1 MGTLSIG
8 SIADIAAKHGVPA
21 RLRCGRLE
29 LREVSTV
36 EGRAEERWVDVT
48 GWSISEL
55 VRWLGY

>member
-8 SIADIAAKHGVPA
+8 SLANIAEAHEVPA

-55 VRWLGY
+55 TRWLGY

>member
-8 SIADIAAKHGVPA
+8 SLANIAEAHGIPA

-36 EGRAEERWVDVT
+36 EGRAEERWIDVT

-55 VRWLGY
+55 TRWLGY